1 MVAKVVVVVVMIGA
15 VTLPPCIFF
24 SWCPSATQALG
35 STNMVVMIVV
45 IVVVMMI
52 GVWW

>member
-1 MVAKVVVVVVMIGA
+1 MVVKAVVVVVMIGV

-35 STNMVVMIVV
+35 STKMVVM
-45 IVVVMMI
+45 VVVMMI
-52 GVWW
+52 GAWWKW